1 MIEGMQAAKVIHA
14 WEEFASVGQQFLN
27 PISSNTEFEAAETLL
42 DEISDRMDSASDPRY
57 IGLFRI
63 LAERIKAWEDQ
74 QEPIPDAP
82 AHQVLSFLMEQHQL
96 RQIDLKEF
104 VDQSTLSKILRG
116 EREISKRL
124 AKNLAAHFHAPIE
137 LFLS

>member
-1 MIEGMQAAKVIHA
+1 M
-14 WEEFASVGQQFLN
+14 N
-27 PISSNTEFEAAETLL
+27 
-42 DEISDRMDSASDPRY
+42 SATDPRY

-82 AHQVLSFLMEQHQL
+82 AHQVLSFLMEQNQL
-96 RQIDLKEF
+96 RQIDLKKF

>member
-1 MIEGMQAAKVIHA
+1 MISTSKVIHT
-14 WEEFASVGQQFLN
+14 WEAFASVGQQFLN
-27 PISSNTEFEAAETLL
+27 PISSEAEFVAAEELL
-42 DEISDRMDSASDPRY
+42 DEITDRMDSANDPRY
-57 IGLFRI
+57 VGLFRI
-63 LAERIKAWEDQ
+63 LAERVSAWE
-74 QEPIPDAP
+74 EEHVSIPDAP
-82 AHQVLSFLMEQHQL
+82 PHQVLKFLMEQHQL

-124 AKNLAAHFHAPIE
+124 AKNLAARFSVPIE

>member
-1 MIEGMQAAKVIHA
+1 MISTSKVIHT
-14 WEEFASVGQQFLN
+14 WEAFASVGQQFLN
-27 PISSNTEFEAAETLL
+27 PISSEAEFVAAEELL
-42 DEISDRMDSASDPRY
+42 DEITDRMDSANDPRY
-57 IGLFRI
+57 VGLFRI
-63 LAERIKAWEDQ
+63 LAERLHAWEK
-74 QEPIPDAP
+74 EHVSIPDAP
-82 AHQVLSFLMEQHQL
+82 PHQVLGFLMQQHQL

-124 AKNLAAHFHAPIE
+124 AKNLAARFSVPIE